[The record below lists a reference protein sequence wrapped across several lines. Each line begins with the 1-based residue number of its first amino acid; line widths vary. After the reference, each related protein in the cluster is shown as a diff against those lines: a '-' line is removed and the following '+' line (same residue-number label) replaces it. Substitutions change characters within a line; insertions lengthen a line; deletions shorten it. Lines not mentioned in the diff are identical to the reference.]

1 MQQPH
6 RRGAMAE
13 NINYEYYRI
22 FYYVAKYGNITR
34 AAAALQSNQPNVTR
48 VMKLLEHSLGC
59 PLLVR
64 SQKGVTLT
72 QEGERLY
79 EHVAL
84 AVEHLKKGEEELNGF
99 AGLQRGSIAIGV
111 TETALHLL
119 VLEQLG
125 RFKSEYPNVNI
136 KIYNYSTL
144 QALGALRNGQI
155 DFAVVTGPVP
165 KQRGFSEVIL
175 KEFCDV
181 LIGGSS
187 FREYAKEGRSLRE
200 IAEQPLVGLARGT
213 VTYEYFNQL
222 FLRNG
227 LVYELD
233 IEVAMADLI
242 LPTVAYQLGIGFL
255 PESLARNALEKEQVV
270 EIPVIEA
277 VPKRTVSL
285 VCDMDRGLGVAASR
299 FKQQLSEYADR

>member
-1 MQQPH
+1 MT
-6 RRGAMAE
+6 G

-22 FYYVAKYGNITR
+22 FYYVAKYGNITK

-59 PLLVR
+59 QLLVR
-64 SQKGVTLT
+64 SQKGVALT

-84 AVEHLKKGEEELNGF
+84 AFEQLKKGEEELSGF
-99 AGLQRGSIAIGV
+99 AGLQSGCVAMGV

-119 VLEQLG
+119 VLEQLS
-125 RFKSEYPNVNI
+125 RFKSEYPKVGI

-144 QALGALRNGQI
+144 QAIAALKNGQI

-165 KQRGFSEVIL
+165 KRQGFSEVIL
-175 KEFCDV
+175 QEFRDV
-181 LIGGSS
+181 LIGGEA
-187 FREYAKEGRSLRE
+187 FRKYAGAPHSLKEIS
-200 IAEQPLVGLARGT
+200 EQPLVGLARGT

-222 FLRNG
+222 FLQNG

-255 PESLARNALEKEQVV
+255 PEALARSALEKGQVV
-270 EIPVIEA
+270 EIPVLEP

-285 VCDMDRGLGVAASR
+285 IYETDRGLGVAAAR
-299 FKQQLSEYADR
+299 LKRQLSECAYT